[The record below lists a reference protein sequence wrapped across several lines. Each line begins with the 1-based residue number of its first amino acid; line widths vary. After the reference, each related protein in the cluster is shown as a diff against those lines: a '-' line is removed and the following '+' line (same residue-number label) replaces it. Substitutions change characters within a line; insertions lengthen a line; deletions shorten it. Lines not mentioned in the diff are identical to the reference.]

1 VRLVKLFGHK
11 GHVKSGVGSRRLL
24 EGLSS
29 PLNASDE
36 KLVVSGVS
44 AMDWSAR
51 SAVVWSF

>member
-1 VRLVKLFGHK
+1 VKLFGHK